1 MEIQKCYQK
10 ETKFN
15 GIYLRKSLYK
25 IKDGANIVNLDDY
38 ESLETYWITLYVN
51 AKNITYFDSFWV
63 ENISKKIRKSIKN
76 ITTNIYRIQ
85 AYDSILCGYFCI
97 GFIDFMLKVK
107 SYSIQISFFLT
118 NIKRM
123 TKHLKFYF
131 VNRFLKRLRWDKSV
145 LLSVKS
151 INNSKSLKVVL
162 TSVEVLMKKN
172 LRNRNQ

>member
-1 MEIQKCYQK
+1 M
-10 ETKFN
+10 
-15 GIYLRKSLYK
+15 G
-25 IKDGANIVNLDDY
+25 
-38 ESLETYWITLYVN
+38 W
-51 AKNITYFDSFWV
+51 
-63 ENISKKIRKSIKN
+63 NISKKIRKLIKN

-123 TKHLKFYF
+123 TKHLKMFF

-145 LLSVKS
+145 VLSVKS